1 MLWSVQM
8 KGLTSFLI
16 FLIWRHFVSNT
27 FKYIVES
34 FFNTVCYPKYCIL
47 SCETFAR
54 TTSLP
59 TYKRDVSKEK
69 KSMIHI
75 INQKKHQNQ
84 LDLATNCK
92 DTDPTFVGKIAANR
106 WLPTRKTAGKVGHDA
121 SRSADRTST
130 QTAPMGS
137 LLLLR
142 IEKNEAKK
150 WNTSTCYKLFYFPD
164 DAFNQGFIQKISE
177 NI

>member
-1 MLWSVQM
+1 MVRTNEGINFFFDL
-8 KGLTSFLI
+8 
-16 FLIWRHFVSNT
+16 LIWRHFVSNT

-84 LDLATNCK
+84 LDLATKCK

-150 WNTSTCYKLFYFPD
+150 
-164 DAFNQGFIQKISE
+164 
-177 NI
+177 